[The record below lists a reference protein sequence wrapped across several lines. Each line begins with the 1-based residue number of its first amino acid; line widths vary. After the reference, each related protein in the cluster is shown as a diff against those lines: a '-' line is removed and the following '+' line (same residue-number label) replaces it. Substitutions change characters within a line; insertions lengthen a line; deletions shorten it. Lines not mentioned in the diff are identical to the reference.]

1 MIVTNLRFLRFSS
14 ASSSFSSNR
23 IKLHNVNTS
32 NKPFHSPNYPAT
44 IVTPF
49 SSSLPS
55 PSSDVLGG
63 GARWIGAS
71 SEARKVRTLV
81 LNGKEENDG
90 DDGAV
95 WSAARDDDARAHT
108 HRANTE
114 IGVRLRRALEF
125 FARARRFANNSRSVS
140 RRCVVPDASAIQ
152 PLNAEITSY
161 LFVSRTQLRKFIH
174 RPRSPVSVCEATR
187 GPLLLRQR
195 MKRTY
200 SLSSS
205 ASSSSSSFSSSR
217 ARQTVASL
225 INDLSYLPF

>member
-1 MIVTNLRFLRFSS
+1 MTAMTV
-14 ASSSFSSNR
+14 
-23 IKLHNVNTS
+23 
-32 NKPFHSPNYPAT
+32 PFGPRRGT
-44 IVTPF
+44 MTR
-49 SSSLPS
+49 
-55 PSSDVLGG
+55 
-63 GARWIGAS
+63 AR
-71 SEARKVRTLV
+71 T
-81 LNGKEENDG
+81 
-90 DDGAV
+90 
-95 WSAARDDDARAHT
+95 HT
-108 HRANTE
+108 ERTE

>member
-1 MIVTNLRFLRFSS
+1 M
-14 ASSSFSSNR
+14 
-23 IKLHNVNTS
+23 
-32 NKPFHSPNYPAT
+32 
-44 IVTPF
+44 F

-90 DDGAV
+90 DDDAV